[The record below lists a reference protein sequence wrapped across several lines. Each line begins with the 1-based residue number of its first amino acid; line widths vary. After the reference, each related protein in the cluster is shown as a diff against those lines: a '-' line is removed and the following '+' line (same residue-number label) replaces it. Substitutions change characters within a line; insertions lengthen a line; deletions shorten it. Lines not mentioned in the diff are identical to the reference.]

1 MLCSE
6 RTRSSAVS
14 VLVAT
19 AVTGV
24 PVDVTL
30 RASPKVNKRE
40 LLDKALVQVV
50 PIEVGFIPL
59 GHRQ

>member
-1 MLCSE
+1 M
-6 RTRSSAVS
+6 S